1 MLNMKYT
8 RIFFSEH
15 REVLSGSLI
24 REDGVVLAFV
34 KEGDLTKVQ
43 PSTGVADEIFAGVSL
58 TRNVPPVFMPRVETF
73 VIPTGLAFS
82 LDRIP
87 MSGQLLVKV
96 AGTVKTIVAGAP
108 ANAGEVQLSGNT
120 LLFAAGEASKSVTV
134 QYIYEPTVLEART
147 YVGDA
152 PIGGLGSTAMGIIG
166 MITRGD
172 ICTNYY
178 DPTVDWS
185 SALTVKLG
193 ADGKFTTTGVGAVVP
208 GAVVLNAPG
217 VSNPMLV
224 LRLN

>member
-8 RIFFSEH
+8 RIFLSEH
-15 REVLSGSLI
+15 REVLSGSII
-24 REDGVVLAFV
+24 REDGVALVFT
-34 KEGDLTKVQ
+34 KEGDATKVC
-43 PSTGVADEIFAGVSL
+43 PSTGVANEIFAGVSL
-58 TRNVPPVFMPRVETF
+58 TRNIPPVFMPRVETF
-73 VIPTGLAFS
+73 VIPSTLTGS
-82 LDRIP
+82 LDRVP

-96 AGTVKTIVAGAP
+96 NGTVKTVVAGAP
-108 ANAGEVQLSGNT
+108 ANAGEVQLSGST
-120 LLFAAGEASKSVTV
+120 LVFAAGEASKTVAV
-134 QYIYEPTVLEART
+134 QYIYEPTVMEART

-152 PIGGLGSTAMGIIG
+152 PVGGLGSTAMGIIG

-193 ADGKFTTTGVGAVVP
+193 LDGKFTTTGVGAVVP

-217 VSNPMLV
+217 SSNPMLV
-224 LRLN
+224 LRLS